1 MPTTMTMS
9 DFERDA
15 QGRTYADVLSNPAF
29 RDALEDALA
38 VMQQPVVLQ
47 RMFDAELH
55 HDRPA
60 LAGAIKELEARPA
73 FLKAVQGR
81 TREENPIRRLKMA
94 YGVACRLVME
104 THAWRKSASDG
115 SLAGVG
121 RWFARARHYE
131 RPSA

>member
-38 VMQQPVVLQ
+38 VMQQPLVLQ

-55 HDRPA
+55 HVRPA

-73 FLKAVQGR
+73 FLQAVQGR
-81 TREENPIRRLKMA
+81 TREQNPIRRLKMA
-94 YGVACRLVME
+94 YGVACRL
-104 THAWRKSASDG
+104 
-115 SLAGVG
+115 
-121 RWFARARHYE
+121 
-131 RPSA
+131 

>member
-1 MPTTMTMS
+1 MTLSMT

-29 RDALEDALA
+29 RAALEDALD
-38 VMQQPVVLQ
+38 VMQDPAVLL

-60 LAGAIKELEARPA
+60 LAGALKDLEARPA
-73 FLKAVQGR
+73 FLRAVQGR

-104 THAWRKSASDG
+104 AHAWRKSASDG

-121 RWFARARHYE
+121 QWFGRARRYE